1 LDNNHRFREDPEYG
15 KMLKR
20 MWNGDLTN
28 EDRKQINTRVIGY
41 QGLTLPTTFE
51 GKQFHMNYLQEYVN
65 KD

>member
-1 LDNNHRFREDPEYG
+1 
-15 KMLKR
+15 

-51 GKQFHMNYLQEYVN
+51 GKQFYMNYLQEYVN